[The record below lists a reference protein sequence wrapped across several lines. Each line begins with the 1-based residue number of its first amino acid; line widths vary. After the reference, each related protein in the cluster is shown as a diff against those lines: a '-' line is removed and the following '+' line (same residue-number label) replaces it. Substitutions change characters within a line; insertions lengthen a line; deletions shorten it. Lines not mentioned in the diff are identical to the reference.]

1 MLVPLYFMYFRDMLL
16 EICANSYQSAIAAQ
30 KAGAQ
35 RIELCSELAL
45 GGITPSHG
53 LIEKVV
59 TDLEI
64 PVYVLIRPRSG
75 DFTYYDDEFDVML
88 RDIAFCRNI
97 KVAGVVSG
105 VLQSDLTIDEERT
118 QTLVDASGGMTFTFH
133 RAFDWTP
140 NAMES
145 LKTLQKIGVDRILTS
160 GQSDTALS
168 GLFVLKMLLE
178 KSNNKPVILPGGGIR
193 PSNIG
198 QFIAAG
204 FKEIH
209 ASASN
214 TIESLEGAFPM
225 HNLQAVQQDLQTY
238 SDPEKI
244 KELLE
249 AMYNS

>member
-1 MLVPLYFMYFRDMLL
+1 MLL

-59 TDLEI
+59 QALDI
-64 PVYVLIRPRSG
+64 PVFVLIRPRSG

-88 RDIAFCRNI
+88 RDIAFCRAS
-97 KVAGVVSG
+97 KVGGIVSG
-105 VLQSDLTIDEERT
+105 VLQSDLTIDQERT
-118 QTLVDASGGMTFTFH
+118 RLLVDAAGGMSFTFH

-140 NAMES
+140 NA
-145 LKTLQKIGVDRILTS
+145 LKALQNLKEIGVDRILSS
-160 GQSDTALS
+160 GHSKTALD
-168 GLFVLKMLLE
+168 GLFELKMLKE
-178 KSNNKPVILPGGGIR
+178 KAGSSLSVLPGGGISPENVHR
-193 PSNIG
+193 
-198 QFIAAG
+198 FIEAG
-204 FKEIH
+204 FTAVH

-214 TIESLEGAFPM
+214 TISSLEGTIPM
-225 HNLQAVQQDLQTY
+225 HNLQAVHQDLQTY

-244 KELLE
+244 KALLT
-249 AMYNS
+249 AMHS